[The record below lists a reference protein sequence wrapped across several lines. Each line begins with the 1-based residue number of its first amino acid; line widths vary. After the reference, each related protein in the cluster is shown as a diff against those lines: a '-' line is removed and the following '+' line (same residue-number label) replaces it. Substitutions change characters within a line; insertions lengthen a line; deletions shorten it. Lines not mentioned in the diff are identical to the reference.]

1 MINQRN
7 EEERLRIA
15 KNELHYLLTGLVSQ
29 DIEVED
35 RPNTCESFIDSKT
48 WQQVCELSTLEPFDT
63 LPDDMEKN

>member
-35 RPNTCESFIDSKT
+35 RPNTCENFIDSKI
-48 WQQVCELSTLEPFDT
+48 WQ
-63 LPDDMEKN
+63 